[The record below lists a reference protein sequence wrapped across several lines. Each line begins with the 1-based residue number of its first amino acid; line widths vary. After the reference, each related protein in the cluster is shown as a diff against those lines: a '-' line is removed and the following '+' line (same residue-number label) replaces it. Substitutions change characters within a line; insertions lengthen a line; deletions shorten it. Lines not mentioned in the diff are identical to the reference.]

1 MNWAVFSKHF
11 TKFPVILDQNVV
23 KSCKISKY
31 ELKITRNSRK
41 KKNYK
46 LSEKYS
52 HIFDKNFAKFSVI
65 LVIFRCQIHEEPFFR
80 FQVQIKAGALFS
92 IFPPI
97 LNFQKWSKFMIFHQ
111 EKSEIQDFSYF

>member
-1 MNWAVFSKHF
+1 MIRMRCELDCIFKTFCGIFGDFGPKILEKEKIMNFQKN
-11 TKFPVILDQNVV
+11 IL
-23 KSCKISKY
+23 
-31 ELKITRNSRK
+31 
-41 KKNYK
+41 
-46 LSEKYS
+46 
-52 HIFDKNFAKFSVI
+52 IFFGENFAKFSVD
-65 LVIFRCQIHEEPFFR
+65 LVIFGCQIHEEPFFR